1 MLAQKLMRSFILA
14 LALLPAAAL
23 AQAAKAEKVEDVKAV
38 ASRVDAKYNRLQTLT
53 ADFTEIYSG
62 LGMNRRESGSLTL
75 KRSGKMR
82 WDFVSPKQKL
92 FVSDGKTAY
101 FYVPEERQVRKASV
115 KKLDD
120 LHSPIRYLL
129 GRSKLNSEFK
139 DLKLEAGV
147 TPSKPGNVILSGI
160 PKHLADRVE
169 RVLLEISPESMIERI
184 VIREID
190 GATTEFRFS
199 NLIQNQAIAD
209 DRFRFQPPAG
219 VETIESA
226 ELTGR

>member
-1 MLAQKLMRSFILA
+1 MPAQNLFHVAALA
-14 LALLPAAAL
+14 LALLPATAL
-23 AQAAKAEKVEDVKAV
+23 AQSPSGEKVEDVKAV

-53 ADFTEIYSG
+53 ADFTELYSG
-62 LGMNRRESGSLTL
+62 LGMNREESGSLTL

-139 DLKLEAGV
+139 DLKLEAG
-147 TPSKPGNVILSGI
+147 SLKPGNIVISGI

-169 RVLLEISPESMIERI
+169 RVLLEISPGSMIERI

-190 GATTEFRFS
+190 GATTEFRFT
-199 NLIQNQAIAD
+199 NLTENQAVAD
-209 DRFRFQPPAG
+209 DRFRFKPPAG